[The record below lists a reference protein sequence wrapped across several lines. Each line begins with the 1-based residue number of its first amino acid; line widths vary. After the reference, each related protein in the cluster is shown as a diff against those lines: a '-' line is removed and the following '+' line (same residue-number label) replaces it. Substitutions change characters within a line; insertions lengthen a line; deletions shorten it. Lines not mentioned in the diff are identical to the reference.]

1 MVGTLRGPP
10 PLGTRCVLASP
21 AILVATTFAL
31 MAPYGAVSGI
41 KLIAPFNV
49 FKCQTLL
56 TRLSLG
62 VTLGDVQGGLHGCY
76 I

>member
-1 MVGTLRGPP
+1 MIETLC
-10 PLGTRCVLASP
+10 L
-21 AILVATTFAL
+21 LVATTFAL

>member
-1 MVGTLRGPP
+1 MQHLRRHRN
-10 PLGTRCVLASP
+10 LSTT
-21 AILVATTFAL
+21 LVATTFAL